1 MESTYGACNLVL
13 SICIYADPN
22 QFQPI
27 AIVVPAEAALRKFA
41 MGKGLTQPNT
51 SFEALLNDGSV
62 IPAVHAEMLAVGK
75 RAGLAGKELI
85 QGLVLVPDEWTPEN
99 VLA

>member
-1 MESTYGACNLVL
+1 ML
-13 SICIYADPN
+13 SVCIYADPS

-41 MGKGLTQPNT
+41 IGKGHAQPGT
-51 SFEALLNDGSV
+51 SFEALLNDQSV
-62 IPAVHAEMLAVGK
+62 ISAVHAEMLAAGR
-75 RAGLAGKELI
+75 RAGLTGMELI

-99 VLA
+99 VSTLSWMIC